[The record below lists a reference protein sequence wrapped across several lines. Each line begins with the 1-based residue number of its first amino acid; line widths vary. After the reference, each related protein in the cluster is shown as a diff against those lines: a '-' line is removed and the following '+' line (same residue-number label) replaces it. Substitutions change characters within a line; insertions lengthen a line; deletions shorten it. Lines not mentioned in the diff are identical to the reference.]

1 MDNNLL
7 GEQIA
12 KYRKAAGL
20 TQEDLGKAVGIS
32 TQAVSCWECGGA
44 LVSAH
49 TDYSGKESAVYSD

>member
-20 TQEDLGKAVGIS
+20 TQDELGK
-32 TQAVSCWECGGA
+32 GGC
-44 LVSAH
+44 
-49 TDYSGKESAVYSD
+49 YSDNQCERKSNRNNG